1 MKTKTLTIPVA
12 TYMAEECY
20 RLALLLFVSVDA
32 LHKGDYCTILPAA
45 NVREELRKAKG
56 ENA

>member
-20 RLALLLFVSVDA
+20 RLALLLGVSVDA
-32 LHKGDYCTILPAA
+32 LCAYFFARQVVHT
-45 NVREELRKAKG
+45 
-56 ENA
+56 